1 MPTNSTVKRG
11 RGRPAF
17 KPTAAQ
23 RRQVSIAAAGGMRH
37 EDIAIAM
44 GICRDTLSKHFEAEL
59 SAGAAARRM
68 EVLQALYVAAKKGSS
83 SAAKAFLAADPAFG
97 VPPLPAGAPAPA
109 KPVAAPAPVAAAK
122 LGKKDQAQADA
133 QTAAEGTEWADL
145 LGRVPPGLPV
155 Q

>member
-1 MPTNSTVKRG
+1 MPTNTPPKRG

-37 EDIAIAM
+37 DDIAIAI
-44 GICRDTLSKHFEAEL
+44 GVCRDTLAKYFEAEL

-68 EVLQALYVAAKKGSS
+68 EVLQALYLAAKKGSS
-83 SAAKAFLAADPAFG
+83 SAAKAFLAADPTLG
-97 VPPLPAGAPAPA
+97 VPPLTAQAPEKVAPAAP
-109 KPVAAPAPVAAAK
+109 PAPK
-122 LGKKDQAQADA
+122 LGKKEQAQADA
-133 QTAAEGTEWADL
+133 QTAVQGTEWDQL
-145 LGRVPPGLPV
+145 LSSTPGRVPL

>member
-1 MPTNSTVKRG
+1 MPTNSVVKRG

-23 RRQVSIAAAGGMRH
+23 KRQVSIAAAGGMRH
-37 EDIAIAM
+37 DDIAVAM
-44 GICRDTLSKHFEAEL
+44 GICRDTLSKYFELEL

-83 SAAKAFLAADPAFG
+83 SAAKAFLAADPTLG
-97 VPPLPAGAPAPA
+97 VPPLPAAAPAPA
-109 KPVAAPAPVAAAK
+109 KAEAAPAPVAAAK

-133 QTAAEGTEWADL
+133 KTAAEGTEWAAL

>member
-1 MPTNSTVKRG
+1 MPTNSTAKRG

-37 EDIAIAM
+37 DDIAIAI
-44 GICRDTLSKHFEAEL
+44 GICRDTLTKHFELEL

-68 EVLQALYVAAKKGSS
+68 EVLGDS
-83 SAAKAFLAADPAFG
+83 SAAKAFLAAAPLLG
-97 VPPLPAGAPAPA
+97 VPPVPEQA
-109 KPVAAPAPVAAAK
+109 KPKAAEPAAAPDAPKPK
-122 LGKKDQAQADA
+122 LGKKEQAQADA
-133 QTAAEGTEWADL
+133 QTATDGTEWASL
-145 LGRVPPGLPV
+145 LNRPGAGVPV

>member
-1 MPTNSTVKRG
+1 MPTNSVVKRG

-23 RRQVSIAAAGGMRH
+23 KRQVSIAAAGGMRH
-37 EDIAIAM
+37 DDIAIAI
-44 GICRDTLSKHFEAEL
+44 GICRDTLAKHFELEL

-68 EVLQALYVAAKKGSS
+68 EVLGALYLAAKKGSS
-83 SAAKAFLAADPAFG
+83 SAAKAFLAADPMLG
-97 VPPLPAGAPAPA
+97 VPPLPATAPATA
-109 KPVAAPAPVAAAK
+109 KAETAPAPVAVAK

-133 QTAAEGTEWADL
+133 QTAAEGTDWEAL
-145 LGRVPPGLPV
+145 LGRVPAGLPV

>member
-1 MPTNSTVKRG
+1 MPTNSVAKRG

-17 KPTAAQ
+17 RPTAAQ
-23 RRQVSIAAAGGMRH
+23 KRQVSIAAAGGMRH
-37 EDIAIAM
+37 DDIAIAI
-44 GICRDTLSKHFEAEL
+44 GICRDTLAKHFELEL

-68 EVLQALYVAAKKGSS
+68 EVLGALYLAAKKGSS
-83 SAAKAFLAADPAFG
+83 SAAKAFLAADPTLG
-97 VPPLPAGAPAPA
+97 VPPLPAAAPAPA
-109 KPVAAPAPVAAAK
+109 KAEAAPAPVAAAK

-133 QTAAEGTEWADL
+133 QTAAEGTEWAAL